1 MPRDGVPYISPI
13 AERPTPPQRR
23 KNQRFV
29 HSIELSNP
37 QLKYR
42 LCLFPAP
49 PTDLKLTTR
58 PAGMCEAAKM
68 SHNDVHRY
76 GFVLCPLPS
85 VHITEGKTISAP
97 LWRREIGGCG
107 PPLHCGRFGRLF
119 FSLLP
124 LGRRNGRTCRL
135 IAAWRR
141 RRALTQSIGICE
153 RLCSLLRIRRFHF
166 HGLWLLWRGLRF
178 NLRCRW

>member
-37 QLKYR
+37 HLKYR

-76 GFVLCPLPS
+76 GFVLCLYHQSTLP
-85 VHITEGKTISAP
+85 
-97 LWRREIGGCG
+97 REKQF
-107 PPLHCGRFGRLF
+107 RRLF
-119 FSLLP
+119 GAERLVDAGLLFTAAALAGCFSPFFLLAGAMGALVGSLLP
-124 LGRRNGRTCRL
+124 GVN
-135 IAAWRR
+135 AAP
-141 RRALTQSIGICE
+141 
-153 RLCSLLRIRRFHF
+153 SLKASESASD
-166 HGLWLLWRGLRF
+166 
-178 NLRCRW
+178 CAAS